1 MTSCQAKLLTIPRP
15 PKPKMFQVES
25 KGNCVCGDQLDN
37 VVSNMWELQIY
48 CKKLEA
54 NPCYK

>member
-1 MTSCQAKLLTIPRP
+1 
-15 PKPKMFQVES
+15 MFQVEA